1 MTDRWSRQL
10 LTQVAADG
18 AAGLDERRLVEV
30 AQGADVQSEVSGG
43 RVIGR
48 LHQQRTVDLWRG
60 LSHRLGRSCNEHGA
74 AGAMSDSRRDVQ
86 FGGGSA
92 RDNNAINVTGRTGAI
107 GRGREV
113 GRPSIGPAHRFMH
126 NIQGGLAN

>member
-1 MTDRWSRQL
+1 MRDELFYEEKGAVGLKLVRHVMADRWSRQL

-30 AQGADVQSEVSGG
+30 AQGADVESEVSGG
-43 RVIGR
+43 RMVGR

-60 LSHRLGRSCNEHGA
+60 LGHRFGRSCNEHGA

-86 FGGGSA
+86 A
-92 RDNNAINVTGRTGAI
+92 
-107 GRGREV
+107 
-113 GRPSIGPAHRFMH
+113 
-126 NIQGGLAN
+126 